1 MQETNSSQIFKNIGY
16 GLIVFGTL
24 IFLLI
29 QDYVIT
35 IIGIVLSILIGVM
48 LIGFG
53 EIIGLLQKSINNQA
67 EIIKQLKTA
76 QNTTEEENNN

>member
-1 MQETNSSQIFKNIGY
+1 MQETSLSQIFKNIGY

-35 IIGIVLSILIGVM
+35 IIGIVLSILIGVL

-53 EIIGLLQKSINNQA
+53 EIIGLLQKSIDNQA
-67 EIIKQLKTA
+67 EIIKQLSTS
-76 QNTTEEENNN
+76 QNNSEKEN

>member
-1 MQETNSSQIFKNIGY
+1 MQEISLSQIFKNIGY

-29 QDYVIT
+29 HDYVIT
-35 IIGIVLSILIGVM
+35 IIGIVLSILIGVL

-53 EIIGLLQKSINNQA
+53 EIIGLLQKSIDNQA
-67 EIIKQLKTA
+67 EIIKQLSTS
-76 QNTTEEENNN
+76 QNNSEKEN